1 MKKNTEEQPE
11 INKQHE
17 RQTKCP
23 RNIGKKYLKNKIIT
37 SEFRKKET

>member
-1 MKKNTEEQPE
+1 MKKNTEKQQPE

-23 RNIGKKYLKNKIIT
+23 RNIGKNI
-37 SEFRKKET
+37 